1 MWELKLIVC
10 YFFSPISNRRELV
23 VLCLH
28 QTSRYP
34 VPIWIFP
41 IAKRLLLRC
50 VSPVGCR
57 SCTPAHAALSRVFL
71 LGCSRDL
78 AAIWEIMD
86 CETSNPALCTACLF
100 WLGLFQPWC
109 WRGSCR
115 LVPWL
120 WGCLPPLHLQLAPRL
135 WERKGNAGQVGITSL
150 LHVYRA

>member
-10 YFFSPISNRRELV
+10 YFFPQYQTEESLWYSAFTRLPDI
-23 VLCLH
+23 LCL
-28 QTSRYP
+28 YEY
-34 VPIWIFP
+34 FP
-41 IAKRLLLRC
+41 LQRLLLRC

-109 WRGSCR
+109 WRGSCQ